1 MAVTPKLEIRQSQ
14 SLLMTPQLRQAIS
27 LLQMSN
33 LELNSLIE
41 NELASN
47 PLLERED
54 EHLSNDI
61 PSEQTIDDYT
71 TASAETTPALE
82 GADDNHPD
90 IDYTNPCDNDFGS
103 DREGYD
109 NSDYSWYDYAKQ
121 KNHSSDSDFDFFEQK
136 LSSSP
141 SLYQALQTQISE
153 AFSSPKERLIA
164 SRLTEFLDESGYF
177 RGDTRQLSSELKT
190 PKETIDSVLNR
201 MKEFEPSGIFAQSL
215 QECIAIQLKDSN
227 RLDCLMEQ
235 LLNHLDLLGQRKF
248 KEIKKLLNIDDEDL
262 SSLISD
268 IKSTNPKPASAYQHD
283 LTGYIIPDVFVR
295 RTKHGEYKVELNN
308 QSLPRLLINRSYEQE
323 LSQLGRQNKE
333 ADKYLKAQ
341 KTSAGFLIKSLR
353 QRSDTIKK
361 ISEAIVAA
369 QHDFFEQGI
378 EHLRPLGLKDIA
390 ETVEMHE
397 STVSRVTSNKYMHTP
412 LGIFELKYFF
422 SNAATSFSGDEGTS
436 TTSIKHKIKSMI
448 EQESPQDILS
458 DDKISELLAR
468 EGLKVARRTVAK
480 YRESLGIPT
489 SSRRKQLKRD

>member
-1 MAVTPKLEIRQSQ
+1 MALTPKLEIRQSQ

-54 EHLSNDI
+54 EHLNNNI
-61 PSEQTIDDYT
+61 PSEQTIDDYPS
-71 TASAETTPALE
+71 ASEANLSIPE

-121 KNHSSDSDFDFFEQK
+121 KSRTTDNDFDFFEQK
-136 LSSSP
+136 LSSPP

-153 AFSSPKERLIA
+153 TFSYVKDRLIA

-177 RGDTRQLSSELKT
+177 RGNPQQLSSELKT
-190 PKETIDSVLNR
+190 PQNTIDSVLRR

-215 QECIAIQLKDSN
+215 QECIAIQLKDRN

-235 LLNHLDLLGQRKF
+235 MLQHLDLLGQRKF
-248 KEIKKLLNIDDEDL
+248 KELKKLLNIDDEDL

-268 IKSTNPKPASAYQHD
+268 IKSTNPKPASSYQHD

-295 RTKHGEYKVELNN
+295 RTKQGEYKIELNN

-323 LSQLGRQNKE
+323 LAQLGRQNKE
-333 ADKYLKAQ
+333 ASKYLKLQ
-341 KTSAGFLIKSLR
+341 KSSAGFLIKALR
-353 QRSDTIKK
+353 QRADTIKK

-369 QHDFFEQGI
+369 QLDFFEQGI
-378 EHLRPLGLKDIA
+378 DHLKPLGLKDIA
-390 ETVEMHE
+390 EAVEMHE
-397 STVSRVTSNKYMHTP
+397 STVSRVTSNKYIHTP

-422 SNAATSFSGDEGTS
+422 SNAAASFSGEDTAS
-436 TTSIKHKIKSMI
+436 TTSIKHKIKTMI

-468 EGLKVARRTVAK
+468 AGLKVARRTVAK

-489 SSRRKQLKRD
+489 SSRRKQLKRS